1 MHAIWKSTATPLAGV
16 ALASLL
22 TLAPLPASATSET
35 TTVTVAAGRPSEF
48 RFELS
53 KTSVTVGKVAFKVV
67 NKGLI
72 PHTFKICSSAKGGRG
87 NACAGVGTSLLS
99 PGQSVTL
106 SYTFGARGTYEY
118 LCTVPG
124 HAAAGMKGDLNVT

>member
-22 TLAPLPASATSET
+22 TFAPSPASATSET
-35 TTVTVAAGRPSEF
+35 TTVTVATGRPSEF
-48 RFELS
+48 RFVLS
-53 KTSVTVGKVAFKVV
+53 KTSVPVGKVAFKVV

-72 PHTFKICSSAKGGRG
+72 PHTFKICASAKGGSA
-87 NACAGVGTSLLS
+87 NACAGVVTSLLS
-99 PGQSVTL
+99 PGQSASL
-106 SYTFGARGTYEY
+106 SYAFVARGTHEY